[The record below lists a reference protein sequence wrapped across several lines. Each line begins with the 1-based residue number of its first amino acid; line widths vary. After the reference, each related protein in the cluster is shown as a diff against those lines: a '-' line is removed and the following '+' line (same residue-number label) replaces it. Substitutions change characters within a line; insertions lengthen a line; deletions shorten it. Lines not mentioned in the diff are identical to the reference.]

1 MTRFLLSLAESGF
14 IPDALIKIAVRFIT
28 NNRLKESSNNDNK
41 NEIINAL
48 SQGVVAERTYDAN
61 EQHYEVPPEFFNQV
75 LGANLKYSC
84 SLFENV
90 NFLDEAEKSMLELYI
105 ERAEI
110 KNGYEILDL
119 GCGWGSFSLYVAEK
133 YPDTKITSVSNSS
146 DQIAYIKNEAK
157 KRGLSNIKAY
167 RMDVNSLELDAQ
179 FDRIVSIEMF
189 EHLRNYK
196 LILNSLNNLLK
207 PDGRLFIH
215 IFCHKKLTYFY
226 EMKNNF
232 DWMTKYFFQ
241 GGIMPSKDIFE
252 YFSNDLEI
260 INQWDI
266 NGNHYSKTCKAWLDN
281 HYKNKKKILE
291 IFGKHYDKPNIWF
304 NRWRIFF
311 LSCEAFFALN
321 NGKEYFV
328 SHYLL
333 KKKSDR
339 E

>member
-1 MTRFLLSLAESGF
+1 MSQFLLSLAESGY

-28 NNRLKESSNNDNK
+28 NNRLKESSINDNK
-41 NEIINAL
+41 NEIISAL
-48 SQGVVAERTYDAN
+48 SQGVVAEKTYDAN

-75 LGANLKYSC
+75 LGVNLKYSC

-90 NFLDEAEKSMLELYI
+90 NSLAEAEKSMLELYI
-105 ERAEI
+105 ERADI
-110 KNGYEILDL
+110 KNGHEILDL
-119 GCGWGSFSLYVAEK
+119 GCGWGSFSLYAAQK
-133 YPDTKITSVSNSS
+133 YPDTNITSVSNSS
-146 DQIAYIKNEAK
+146 DQITYIKNEAQ

-167 RMDVNSLELDAQ
+167 RMDVNNLELDAQ

-241 GGIMPSKDIFE
+241 GGIMPSKDIFD
-252 YFSNDLEI
+252 YFSDDLEI

-281 HYKNKKKILE
+281 HYQNKKKILE
-291 IFGKHYDKPNIWF
+291 IFQNHYDKPKIWF

-311 LSCEAFFALN
+311 LSCEVFFALN

-333 KKKSDR
+333 KKNSDR